1 MEPLPVKIKVPYI
14 GSDTDLSSLKLPE
27 LTDPKESRKTQE
39 QKRKQQASYIEKI
52 RRVFGPDE
60 KLIYPFRT
68 GNDLIQKRPHISD
81 SQYKKNK
88 KKLSKPNFSN
98 SIGCWELDIMLNG
111 EHEQMYLVAI
121 NVNTRY
127 LMVEPIGGKSERSVW
142 PALAKMDRQQQELN
156 YPMTTIKSDG
166 EASFPNAI
174 HTVFNRRYQ
183 IQTIRNGEIVGYSDD
198 DESKPILYHIVD
210 TSPHTYHNKTVD
222 SVIRTL
228 RNALGENNQALIV
241 IIEVMEQ
248 LVEHYNKN
256 KIHRYTRITPAEFH
270 GNIDAEHIYISMM
283 KNELRKV
290 NQVELGTHSYE
301 PGNIVMVHLT
311 TGTKE
316 DKQSTKFTKRRRQY
330 ETLAKF
336 IRYDG
341 NTAIIKSFT
350 DPTQREIRVPI
361 FNVQFICHDL
371 NDIYQNGALTPI
383 GEQIKHTFNL
393 SITPK

>member
-1 MEPLPVKIKVPYI
+1 MEPRPIKIKVPYI
-14 GSDTDLSSLKLPE
+14 SSNTDLSSLKLPE
-27 LTDPKESRKTQE
+27 MTDPKESRMKQE
-39 QKRKQQASYIEKI
+39 QKRKRQEAYIERI

-60 KLIYPFRT
+60 KLIYPIRT

-81 SQYKKNK
+81 SQYKKHK
-88 KKLSKPNFSN
+88 KRLSKPNFSN
-98 SIGCWELDIMLNG
+98 SIGCWEIDIMFNG
-111 EHEQMYLVAI
+111 EREQMYLIAI

-127 LMVEPIGGKSERSVW
+127 LMVEPIQSKSVRDVW
-142 PALAKMDRQQQELN
+142 PALAKMDQQQHELK
-156 YPMTTIKSDG
+156 YPMVTIKSDG

-174 HTVFNRRYQ
+174 YTVFNQRYQ
-183 IQTIRNGEIVGYSDD
+183 IVSIRNGEIVGQEVDSN
-198 DESKPILYHIVD
+198 KPELYHIVD

-241 IIEVMEQ
+241 IPEVMEQ

-256 KIHRYTRITPAEFH
+256 KINRFIRITPAEFH
-270 GNIDAEHIYISMM
+270 GNINAEHIYISMM
-283 KNELRKV
+283 QDELQKM
-290 NQVELGTHSYE
+290 NQIESRTHSYS

-330 ETLAKF
+330 ETLAEF

-350 DPTQREIRVPI
+350 DPAQLEIRIPI
-361 FNVQFICHDL
+361 FNVQFICRDL
-371 NDIYQNGALTPI
+371 NDVYQNGSLTPI